1 MILDSPGN
9 IDMVVLLEAVEYAFK
24 IMQTGAL
31 GDLTAMIIEPLPT
44 WSDDQLRDYI
54 RSMVKSALHP
64 IGTASMLPRSA
75 NGIVDNGLKV
85 YGTSNLRVADAS
97 VFPIHLG
104 THPQATLYG
113 LAHRAAEIIKSNQKA
128 DAKL

>member
-1 MILDSPGN
+1 
-9 IDMVVLLEAVEYAFK
+9 MVVLLEAVEYAFK

-64 IGTASMLPRSA
+64 IG
-75 NGIVDNGLKV
+75 I
-85 YGTSNLRVADAS
+85 
-97 VFPIHLG
+97 FH
-104 THPQATLYG
+104 TLCMFMQV
-113 LAHRAAEIIKSNQKA
+113 R
-128 DAKL
+128 